1 MSSPCFVSCSKEM
14 MVCATIHDFCLQDMT
29 RPSKIRFKRQLSAL
43 HNFWGHR
50 HDRLVE
56 FEDLTERSEALL
68 VERDQ
73 LMQEIA
79 QKEEEI
85 NKIRQQEKA
94 EEEEVKEI
102 LAHNEVL
109 NNTLMKLKRE
119 QETGLRDLEALTDK
133 KEQMEKERV
142 SARAGS
148 STVFSKLTVLAQNSS
163 RLKKRHTSW

>member
-68 VERDQ
+68 VERD
-73 LMQEIA
+73 
-79 QKEEEI
+79 
-85 NKIRQQEKA
+85 QEKA